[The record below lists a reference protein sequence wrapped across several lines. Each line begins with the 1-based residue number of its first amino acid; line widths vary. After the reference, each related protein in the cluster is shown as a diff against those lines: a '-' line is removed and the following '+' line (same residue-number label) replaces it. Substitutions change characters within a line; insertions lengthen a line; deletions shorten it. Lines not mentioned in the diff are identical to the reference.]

1 MVTNAAMHNRSR
13 AWAALVLVLTVSP
26 ALADAPGWVLY
37 THPDKLMSLR
47 FPGKP
52 KESEQ
57 ERKVPHGTL
66 RVKIAAFT
74 DGERGFTSTVEVY
87 PTGTKLKVTET
98 YNGIFENLLNVLKAH
113 VVSQNTVTVDGFA
126 CRDVE
131 IAGPSSSNKPLRGTG
146 RMCASNDPVSTYL
159 ALAIQMDGKPDP
171 DAKKFLDSLHLGKH
185 VETRP

>member
-1 MVTNAAMHNRSR
+1 MHSRSR
-13 AWAALVLVLTVSP
+13 PWAALLVALVVSP

-57 ERKVPHGTL
+57 TREVPHGTL
-66 RVKIAAFT
+66 RVKLATFT
-74 DGERGFTSTVEVY
+74 DGTRGFTSTVEVY
-87 PTGTKLKVTET
+87 PSGTKLKVSET
-98 YNGIFENLLNVLKAH
+98 YNGIFENLLSVLEAH
-113 VVSQNTVTVDGFA
+113 VVSQKAVTVDGFS

-131 IAGPSSSNKPLRGTG
+131 IAGPGSANEPLRGTG

-171 DAKKFLDSLHLGKH
+171 DARKFLESLHLGKQ
-185 VETRP
+185 VETRR